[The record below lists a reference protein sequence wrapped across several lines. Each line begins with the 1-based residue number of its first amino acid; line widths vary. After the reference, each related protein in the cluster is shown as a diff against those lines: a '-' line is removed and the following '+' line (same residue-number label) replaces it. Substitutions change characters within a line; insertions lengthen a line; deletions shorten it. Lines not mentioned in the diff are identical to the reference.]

1 MGLRST
7 VGSAVTVLLVAALIA
22 MLVGQQIGQPILLGF
37 VVTGS
42 MSPTLEPG
50 DGFVAVPP
58 SLAGE
63 VEEGDV
69 VTFNARELE
78 GGGLTTHRVVGET
91 EEGYITQGDANPF
104 TDQDSDEPPVQESQI
119 KAVAWQFGGEVVVLP
134 ELGMAATALQG
145 GVEAAVG
152 ALSAVPGL
160 GGLADGDA
168 RAVMMAAGGLLLL
181 YSFVGG
187 SVGGRRG
194 GDRSTSRRRTI
205 KASFILVVLLLFIT
219 VPMTA
224 SMILP
229 SGVDTLSIVSS
240 ESPSSDPTVIQQ
252 GGSQA
257 VTYNVSNGGF
267 LPRVAIIEPA
277 STGVAVEET
286 THVMWRGDESSTDA
300 VISAPE
306 ETGVYVRSI
315 SQWQYVMLVPL
326 PVLMALHSIHPFVAI
341 AAINAVAIVAIT
353 AVFVVAVGLEP
364 FRFRNRSGN
373 VPFGQRLRRKLRRWF

>member
-1 MGLRST
+1 MGLRSAA
-7 VGSAVTVLLVAALIA
+7 GSAVTVLVIAVLIA

-42 MSPTLEPG
+42 MSPTLDPG

-69 VTFNARELE
+69 VTFDARELE
-78 GGGLTTHRVVGET
+78 GGGLTTHRVVDET

-104 TDQDSDEPPVQESQI
+104 TDQDGDEPPVQESQI
-119 KAVAWQFGGEVVVLP
+119 RAVAWQSGGEVVAIP
-134 ELGMAATALQG
+134 GLGTAATALQG

-152 ALSAVPGL
+152 ALSRIPGL

-168 RAVMMAAGGLLLL
+168 RALMIAGGGALLL
-181 YSFVGG
+181 YSLFSG

-194 GDRSTSRRRTI
+194 STRSTSRRRTI
-205 KASFILVVLLLFIT
+205 KASFVLVVLLLFIT

-224 SMILP
+224 SMVLP

-240 ESPSSDPTVIQQ
+240 ESPSNDPTVIQQ
-252 GGSQA
+252 GTSRTFQ
-257 VTYNVSNGGF
+257 YNVSNDGF
-267 LPRVAIIEPA
+267 LPRVAVIEPA
-277 STGVAVEET
+277 SNGVSVDEP
-286 THVMWRGDESSTDA
+286 THVMWRGDTSSTDA
-300 VISAPE
+300 VISAPD
-306 ETGVYVRSI
+306 ETGVYVRSV

-326 PVLMALHSIHPFVAI
+326 PILLSLHAIHPFVAVV
-341 AAINAVAIVAIT
+341 AVNLVVIVALT
-353 AVFVVAVGLEP
+353 AVFVVAVGTEP
-364 FRFRNRSGN
+364 FRFRDRSGN
-373 VPFGQRLRRKLRRWF
+373 VPFGERVRRRLRRWF